1 MDGGNVAN
9 WAPEWGAGSM
19 AGLEDWCGGTQDS
32 HGKRVGAW
40 TIPGFLYPS
49 SSQTSPLQEASSVTS
64 PNSMDCGG
72 RQAWASVPPLLAV
85 WPRVNDF
92 ISVLEFSALHG
103 SWWYPPQRVLTRSIK
118 LILAVTNIYLAGQNT
133 KGFTCLLKEL
143 MRSTRTT
150 LSRSFPHIPI
160 SQIRKFRHREVE

>member
-1 MDGGNVAN
+1 MWPTEPQSEGQ
-9 WAPEWGAGSM
+9 GAWQAWKTGVVVPKTVTGS
-19 AGLEDWCGGTQDS
+19 GLEPGLSPASCTPAPPRPALYRKPAVW
-32 HGKRVGAW
+32 HRPIAWIVGADR
-40 TIPGFLYPS
+40 PEPQFP
-49 SSQTSPLQEASSVTS
+49 
-64 PNSMDCGG
+64 
-72 RQAWASVPPLLAV
+72 RLAV

-118 LILAVTNIYLAGQNT
+118 LILAVTNIYLARQNK
-133 KGFTCLLKEL
+133 KGFTCLLKAL
-143 MRSTRTT
+143 MQSTRTT